1 MKKIGLMVLCFVVLT
16 SYAQVLQPTVQTN
29 STISAIKLSQIDS
42 VVNQYVKNRWLI
54 GGSVIVVKDH
64 QVVYYKGFGYADE
77 KTKKPMAADALY
89 RIMSQTKAIT
99 SLAIMQ
105 LYEQGK
111 LDLDDNLSKYIPSF
125 KNPKVISEYYAKD
138 TSYTTVDAKREVTIR
153 DLLTHSSGIDYT
165 DIGSS
170 KMSHIY
176 NKANIPSGLGYF
188 DANLVDRMTALGKLP
203 LAHQPGEKF
212 TYGLNS
218 DVLGAVVEIISGM
231 SLEAYFN
238 KFIFE
243 PMGMKDAYFN
253 VPASKANRMP
263 TVYTENEK
271 KEIIEWPENF
281 RKINSNYPLKAKT
294 YFSGGAGLSSTAF
307 DYAIFLDM
315 LLNKGKYNGHQI
327 LSPRT
332 VEVMLGHQLDFQK
345 EGEDYFSLGFSV
357 TSKKSAERNLRSAG
371 SFSWGGY
378 YGTNYWA
385 DPKENLIVLIMTQ
398 HTPNSHSDLGGK
410 IENIIYGSLLK

>member
-1 MKKIGLMVLCFVVLT
+1 MKKIVLILLCCIVLT
-16 SYAQVLQPTVQTN
+16 SNAQVLQSTVQTN
-29 STISAIKLSQIDS
+29 SKISATKLSLIDS

-54 GGSVIVVKDH
+54 GSSVIVVKDH
-64 QVVYYKGFGYADE
+64 QVVYYKGLGYADE

-89 RIMSQTKAIT
+89 RIMSQSKAIT

-111 LDLDDNLSKYIPSF
+111 LGLDDKLSKYISSF
-125 KNPKVISEYYAKD
+125 KSPKVISEYNSKD
-138 TSYTTVDAKREVTIR
+138 TTYTVVDAKREVTIR

-170 KMSHIY
+170 KMSAIY

-243 PMGMKDAYFN
+243 PMGMKDTYFN
-253 VPASKANRMP
+253 VPATKASRMP
-263 TVYTENEK
+263 AVYTENEQ

-281 RKINSNYPLKAKT
+281 RKINSNYPLKTKT

-357 TSKKSAERNLRSAG
+357 TSAKSAERNLRSAG

-398 HTPNSHSDLGGK
+398 HTPNSHDDLKGK

>member
-1 MKKIGLMVLCFVVLT
+1 MKKIVLVLLTLIVLT
-16 SYAQVLQPTVQTN
+16 SNAQVLSPTIQN
-29 STISAIKLSQIDS
+29 NPKISTAKLALIDS

-54 GGSVIVVKDH
+54 GCSVIVVKDH
-64 QVVYYKGFGYADE
+64 QVVYYKGLGYADE

-89 RIMSQTKAIT
+89 RIMSQSKAIT
-99 SLAIMQ
+99 SLAVMQ

-111 LDLDDNLSKYIPSF
+111 LELDDNLSKYIPSF
-125 KNPKVISEYYAKD
+125 KNPKVISDYNAKD
-138 TSYTTVDAKREVTIR
+138 TSYTTVDAKREITIR
-153 DLLTHSSGIDYT
+153 DLLTHSSGINYT

-170 KMSHIY
+170 KMSAIY
-176 NKANIPSGLGYF
+176 NKAGIPSGLGYF
-188 DANLVDRMTALGKLP
+188 DANLVERMTALGKLP
-203 LAHQPGEKF
+203 LTHQPGEKF

-218 DVLGAVVEIISGM
+218 DVLGAVVEIVSGM

-238 KFIFE
+238 KNIFE
-243 PMGMKDAYFN
+243 PMGMKDTYFN
-253 VPASKANRMP
+253 VPASKANRIP
-263 TVYTENEK
+263 TVYTENSQNEV
-271 KEIIEWPENF
+271 IEWPENF

-332 VEVMLGHQLDFQK
+332 VEVMLSHQLDFQK

-357 TSKKSAERNLRSAG
+357 TSAKSAERNLRSAG

-385 DPKENLIVLIMTQ
+385 DPKENLIVLVMTQ
-398 HTPNSHSDLGGK
+398 HTPNSHGDLKNK
-410 IENIIYGSLLK
+410 IENIIYGSLQK

>member
-1 MKKIGLMVLCFVVLT
+1 MKKIFLIVLSIIVLT
-16 SYAQVLQPTVQTN
+16 SNAQVLQPTVQTN
-29 STISAIKLSQIDS
+29 SKISATKLSLIDS

-54 GGSVIVVKDH
+54 GTSVIVVKDH
-64 QVVYYKGFGYADE
+64 QVVYYKGLGYADE

-89 RIMSQTKAIT
+89 RIMSQSKAIT

-111 LDLDDNLSKYIPSF
+111 LGLDDKLSKYIPSF
-125 KNPKVISEYYAKD
+125 KNLKVINEYNAKD
-138 TSYTTVDAKREVTIR
+138 TSYTVVDAKREVTIR

-170 KMSHIY
+170 KMSTIY

-243 PMGMKDAYFN
+243 PMGMKDSYFN
-253 VPASKANRMP
+253 VPATKASRMP
-263 TVYTENEK
+263 TVYTENDK

-357 TSKKSAERNLRSAG
+357 TSAKSAERNLRSAG

-398 HTPNSHSDLGGK
+398 HTPNSHDDLKGK

>member
-1 MKKIGLMVLCFVVLT
+1 MKKIVLIVLCFIVLT
-16 SYAQVLQPTVQTN
+16 SNAQVLQPTIQTN
-29 STISAIKLSQIDS
+29 PKISAVKLSLIDS
-42 VVNQYVKNRWLI
+42 VVNQYVKNRWII
-54 GGSVIVVKDH
+54 GSSVIVVKDH
-64 QVVYYKGFGYADE
+64 QVVYYKGLGYADE

-89 RIMSQTKAIT
+89 RIMSQSKAIT

-111 LDLDDNLSKYIPSF
+111 LGLDDKLSKYISSF
-125 KNPKVISEYYAKD
+125 KSPKVISEYNSKD
-138 TSYTTVDAKREVTIR
+138 TTYTVVDAKREVTIR

-170 KMSHIY
+170 KMSAIY

-243 PMGMKDAYFN
+243 PMGMKYTYFN
-253 VPASKANRMP
+253 VPANKANIMT
-263 TVYTENEK
+263 TVYTEHDK
-271 KEIIEWPENF
+271 KEII
-281 RKINSNYPLKAKT
+281 
-294 YFSGGAGLSSTAF
+294 
-307 DYAIFLDM
+307 
-315 LLNKGKYNGHQI
+315 
-327 LSPRT
+327 
-332 VEVMLGHQLDFQK
+332 
-345 EGEDYFSLGFSV
+345 
-357 TSKKSAERNLRSAG
+357 
-371 SFSWGGY
+371 
-378 YGTNYWA
+378 
-385 DPKENLIVLIMTQ
+385 
-398 HTPNSHSDLGGK
+398 
-410 IENIIYGSLLK
+410 

>member
-1 MKKIGLMVLCFVVLT
+1 MKKIVLVLLTLIVLT
-16 SYAQVLQPTVQTN
+16 SNAQVLSPTIQN
-29 STISAIKLSQIDS
+29 NPKISTAKLALIDS

-54 GGSVIVVKDH
+54 GSSVIVVKDH
-64 QVVYYKGFGYADE
+64 QVVYYKGLGYADE

-89 RIMSQTKAIT
+89 RIMSQSKAIT
-99 SLAIMQ
+99 SLAVMQ

-111 LDLDDNLSKYIPSF
+111 LELDDNLSKYIPSF
-125 KNPKVISEYYAKD
+125 KNPKVISDYNAKD
-138 TSYTTVDAKREVTIR
+138 TSYTTVDAKREITIR
-153 DLLTHSSGIDYT
+153 DLLTHSSGINYT

-170 KMSHIY
+170 KMSAIY
-176 NKANIPSGLGYF
+176 NKAGIPSGLGYF
-188 DANLVDRMTALGKLP
+188 DANLVERMTALGKLP
-203 LAHQPGEKF
+203 LTHQPGEKF

-218 DVLGAVVEIISGM
+218 DVLGAVVEIVSGM

-238 KFIFE
+238 KNIFE
-243 PMGMKDAYFN
+243 PMGMKDTYFN
-253 VPASKANRMP
+253 VPASKANRIP
-263 TVYTENEK
+263 TVYTENSQNEV
-271 KEIIEWPENF
+271 IEWPENF
-281 RKINSNYPLKAKT
+281 RKINPNYPLKAKT

-332 VEVMLGHQLDFQK
+332 VEVMLSHQLDFQK

-357 TSKKSAERNLRSAG
+357 TSAKSAERNLRSAG

-385 DPKENLIVLIMTQ
+385 DPKENLIVLVMTQ
-398 HTPNSHSDLGGK
+398 HTPNSHGDLKNK
-410 IENIIYGSLLK
+410 IENIIYGSLQK

>member
-1 MKKIGLMVLCFVVLT
+1 MKKIFLIVLSIIVLT
-16 SYAQVLQPTVQTN
+16 SNAQVLQPTVQTN
-29 STISAIKLSQIDS
+29 SKISATKLSLIDS

-54 GGSVIVVKDH
+54 GASVIVVKDH
-64 QVVYYKGFGYADE
+64 QVVYYKGLGYADE
-77 KTKKPMAADALY
+77 KTKKPIAADALY
-89 RIMSQTKAIT
+89 RIMSQSKAIT
-99 SLAIMQ
+99 SLAITQ

-111 LDLDDNLSKYIPSF
+111 LGLDDKLSKYIPSF
-125 KNPKVISEYYAKD
+125 KNPKVINEYNAKD
-138 TSYTTVDAKREVTIR
+138 TSYTVVDAKREVTIR

-170 KMSHIY
+170 KMSTIY

-243 PMGMKDAYFN
+243 PMGMKDSYFN
-253 VPASKANRMP
+253 VPATKASRMP
-263 TVYTENEK
+263 TVYTENDK

-357 TSKKSAERNLRSAG
+357 TSAKSAERNLRSAG

-398 HTPNSHSDLGGK
+398 HTPNSHDDLKGK

>member
-1 MKKIGLMVLCFVVLT
+1 MKKIFLIVLSIIVLT
-16 SYAQVLQPTVQTN
+16 SNAQVLQPTVQTN
-29 STISAIKLSQIDS
+29 SKISATKLSLIDS

-54 GGSVIVVKDH
+54 GASVIVVKDH
-64 QVVYYKGFGYADE
+64 QVVYYKGLGYADE

-89 RIMSQTKAIT
+89 RIMSQSKAIT

-111 LDLDDNLSKYIPSF
+111 LGLDDKLSKYIPSF
-125 KNPKVISEYYAKD
+125 KNPKVINEYNAKD
-138 TSYTTVDAKREVTIR
+138 TSYTVVDAKREVTIR

-170 KMSHIY
+170 KMSTIY

-243 PMGMKDAYFN
+243 PMGMKDSYFN
-253 VPASKANRMP
+253 VPATKASRMP
-263 TVYTENEK
+263 TVYTENDK

-357 TSKKSAERNLRSAG
+357 TSAKSAERNLRSAG

-398 HTPNSHSDLGGK
+398 HTPNSHDDLKGK

>member
-1 MKKIGLMVLCFVVLT
+1 MKKIVLIVLCFIVLI
-16 SYAQVLQPTVQTN
+16 SNAQVLQPTVQTN
-29 STISAIKLSQIDS
+29 PKISAVKLSLIDS
-42 VVNQYVKNRWLI
+42 VVNQYVKNRWII
-54 GGSVIVVKDH
+54 GSSVIVVKDH
-64 QVVYYKGFGYADE
+64 QVVYYKGLGYADE

-89 RIMSQTKAIT
+89 RIMSQSKAIT

-111 LDLDDNLSKYIPSF
+111 LGLDDKLSKYIPSF
-125 KNPKVISEYYAKD
+125 KNPKVINEYNAKD
-138 TSYTTVDAKREVTIR
+138 TSYTVVDAKREVTIR

-170 KMSHIY
+170 KMSAIY

-243 PMGMKDAYFN
+243 PMGMKDTYFN
-253 VPASKANRMP
+253 VPATKANRMP
-263 TVYTENEK
+263 AVYTENEQ

-332 VEVMLGHQLDFQK
+332 VEVMLGHQLDFQE

-357 TSKKSAERNLRSAG
+357 TSAKSAERNLRSAG

-398 HTPNSHSDLGGK
+398 HTPNSHDDLKGK

>member
-1 MKKIGLMVLCFVVLT
+1 MKKIFLIVLSIIVLT
-16 SYAQVLQPTVQTN
+16 SNAQVLQPTVQTN
-29 STISAIKLSQIDS
+29 SKISATKLSLIDS

-54 GGSVIVVKDH
+54 GASVIVVKDH
-64 QVVYYKGFGYADE
+64 QVVYYKGLGYADE

-89 RIMSQTKAIT
+89 RIMSQSKAIT

-111 LDLDDNLSKYIPSF
+111 LGLDDKLSKYIPSF
-125 KNPKVISEYYAKD
+125 KNPKVINEYNAKD
-138 TSYTTVDAKREVTIR
+138 TSYTVVDAKREVTIR

-170 KMSHIY
+170 KMSTIY

-243 PMGMKDAYFN
+243 PMGMKDSYFN
-253 VPASKANRMP
+253 VPATKASRMP
-263 TVYTENEK
+263 TVYTENDK

-281 RKINSNYPLKAKT
+281 RKIISNYPLKAKT

-357 TSKKSAERNLRSAG
+357 TSAKSAERNLRSAG

-398 HTPNSHSDLGGK
+398 HTPNSHDDLKGK

>member
-1 MKKIGLMVLCFVVLT
+1 MKKIFLIVLSIIVLT
-16 SYAQVLQPTVQTN
+16 SNAQVLQPTVQTN
-29 STISAIKLSQIDS
+29 SKISATKLSLIDS

-54 GGSVIVVKDH
+54 GASVIVVKDH
-64 QVVYYKGFGYADE
+64 QVVYYKGLGYADE

-89 RIMSQTKAIT
+89 RIMSQSKAIT

-111 LDLDDNLSKYIPSF
+111 LGLDDKLSKYIPSF
-125 KNPKVISEYYAKD
+125 KNPKIINEYNTKD
-138 TSYTTVDAKREVTIR
+138 TSYTVVDAKREVTIR

-170 KMSHIY
+170 KMSTIY

-243 PMGMKDAYFN
+243 PMGMKDSYFN
-253 VPASKANRMP
+253 VPATKASRMP
-263 TVYTENEK
+263 TVYTENDK

-281 RKINSNYPLKAKT
+281 RKINSNYPLKTKT

-357 TSKKSAERNLRSAG
+357 TSAKSAQRNLRSAG

-398 HTPNSHSDLGGK
+398 HTPNSHDDLKGK

>member
-1 MKKIGLMVLCFVVLT
+1 MKKIFLVVLCLT
-16 SYAQVLQPTVQTN
+16 AIISNAQVLHPTVQTN
-29 STISAIKLSQIDS
+29 PKISASKLSQIDS
-42 VVNQYVKNRWLI
+42 VVNTYVKNRWLI

-64 QVVYYKGFGYADE
+64 QVVYYKGLGYADD

-89 RIMSQTKAIT
+89 RIMSQSKAIT

-111 LDLDDNLSKYIPSF
+111 LGLDNNVSTFIPSF
-125 KNPKVISEYYAKD
+125 KNPRVINEYNAKD
-138 TSYTTVDAKREVTIR
+138 TTYTTVEAKREITIR

-170 KMSHIY
+170 KMSAIY
-176 NKANIPSGLGYF
+176 NKAGIPSGLGYF
-188 DANLVDRMTALGKLP
+188 DANLVERMTALGKLP
-203 LAHQPGEKF
+203 LAHQPGTQF

-218 DVLGAVVEIISGM
+218 DILGAIVEVVSGM
-231 SLEAYFN
+231 SLEAYF
-238 KFIFE
+238 KKYIFE
-243 PMGMKDAYFN
+243 PMGMKDTYFN
-253 VPASKANRMP
+253 VPAAKASRMP
-263 TVYTENEK
+263 TVYTENER
-271 KEIIEWPENF
+271 KEIIEWPENY
-281 RKINSNYPLKAKT
+281 RKINSNYPLKSKS

-332 VEVMLGHQLDFQK
+332 VEVMLGRQVDFQK
-345 EGEDYFSLGFSV
+345 EGEDHFSLGFSV
-357 TSKKSAERNLRSAG
+357 TSAKSAERNLRSAG

-378 YGTNYWA
+378 YGTNYWG

-398 HTPNSHSDLGGK
+398 HTPNSHDDLRGK

>member
-1 MKKIGLMVLCFVVLT
+1 MKKIILGLLTFIVLT
-16 SYAQVLQPTVQTN
+16 TNAQVLSPTVQVN
-29 STISAIKLSQIDS
+29 PKISATKLVLIDS
-42 VVNQYVKNRWLI
+42 VVNQYIKNRWLI
-54 GGSVIVVKDH
+54 GSSVIVVKDH
-64 QVVYYKGFGYADE
+64 QVVYYKGLGYADE
-77 KTKKPMAADALY
+77 KTKKPMAANALY
-89 RIMSQTKAIT
+89 RIMSQSKAIT

-111 LDLDDNLSKYIPSF
+111 LNLDDNLSKFIPSF
-125 KNPKVISEYYAKD
+125 KNPKVINEFNSKD
-138 TSYTTVDAKREVTIR
+138 TSYTTIDAKREITIR
-153 DLLTHSSGIDYT
+153 DLLTHSSGINYT

-170 KMSHIY
+170 KMSAIY
-176 NKANIPSGLGYF
+176 NKAGIPSGLGYF
-188 DANLVDRMTALGKLP
+188 DANLVERMTALGKLP
-203 LAHQPGEKF
+203 LTHQPGEKF

-218 DVLGAVVEIISGM
+218 DVLGAVVEIVSGM

-238 KFIFE
+238 KNIFE
-243 PMGMKDAYFN
+243 PMGMKDTYFN
-253 VPASKANRMP
+253 VPSNKAERMP
-263 TVYTENEK
+263 TVYTE
-271 KEIIEWPENF
+271 KEESIIEWPENY

-307 DYAIFLDM
+307 DYAIFLEM

-332 VEVMLGHQLDFQK
+332 VEVMLSRQLDFQD
-345 EGEDYFSLGFSV
+345 DYFSLGFSV
-357 TSKKSAERNLRSAG
+357 TSAKSAERNLRSAG

-398 HTPNSHSDLGGK
+398 HTPNSHEDLKSK
-410 IENIIYGSLLK
+410 IENIIYGSLQK